1 MKRKMGYLTFVVASL
16 RNKPGRNLATVFCFA
31 FIAANVFS
39 AQYLISGA
47 SGSFDQGVNRM
58 GADLMV
64 VPTQY
69 KWLFRGSGPENTGA
83 LVRVEPIAFRFTT
96 GTIDTMKNVRNIS
109 KMSPQVFVAKL
120 AVPDLSSS
128 PVYMYGIDPS
138 TDFTVQP
145 WLQHPLEH
153 PLNSGEVI
161 IGSALS
167 AERLSKITISGH
179 TYTVAGKLDP
189 TQSAVDQTVFFGMTD
204 AYILAATEG
213 VVPSSDSPVEPGTIS
228 AVMVQVVPGADPEMV
243 SSKIRQPSTS
253 ITVIQKHFTLN
264 PTSRDVQGLPSIL
277 NMISAVVII
286 AALPLIALI
295 AAMVTSERQREI
307 GLFMSMGAKRG
318 VIFSLVIVESLVLAA
333 IGGIAGAVASLVV
346 FYLLNAQGFLT
357 SALQVSFRL
366 PSAAEIGIIATIT
379 LIIVITIGSIASLWP
394 AYRSSNMNPYDAIR
408 GKVR

>member
-1 MKRKMGYLTFVVASL
+1 MKRGMGYLTFIVASL

-31 FIAANVFS
+31 FIAANIFS

-47 SGSFDQGVNRM
+47 SGSFDQGVYRM

-69 KWLFRGSGPENTGA
+69 QWLFQGTGPENTGA

-96 GTIDTMKNVRNIS
+96 GTMDTMKNVRNIS

-128 PVYMYGIDPS
+128 PVYMYGIEPS
-138 TDFTVQP
+138 TDFTIQP
-145 WLQHPLEH
+145 WLQHPLDH

-167 AERLSKITISGH
+167 AERLSKITIYGH

-189 TQSAVDQTVFFGMTD
+189 TQSAVDQTVFFGMSD
-204 AYILAATEG
+204 AYTLAAAEG
-213 VVPSSDSPVEPGTIS
+213 VIPSSGTPIKPGEIS
-228 AVMVQVVPGADPEMV
+228 AVMVQVVQGADSGVV
-243 SSKIRQPSTS
+243 SSRIRQPSNA
-253 ITVIQKHFTLN
+253 ITVIQRHFTLN
-264 PTSRDVQGLPSIL
+264 PTSREVQGLPSIL
-277 NMISAVVII
+277 NMISAVVIV

-318 VIFSLVIVESLVLAA
+318 IIFSLVIIESLVLAA
-333 IGGIAGAVASLVV
+333 LGGIAGVCASLAI
-346 FYLLNAQGFLT
+346 FYLLNVQGFLT
-357 SALQVSFRL
+357 SALQVSFRM
-366 PSAAEIGIIATIT
+366 PSATGIGEITVIT
-379 LIIVITIGSIASLWP
+379 LFIVLTIGSIASLWP
-394 AYRSSNMNPYDAIR
+394 AYRSSIMNPYDAIR
-408 GKVR
+408 GQVR